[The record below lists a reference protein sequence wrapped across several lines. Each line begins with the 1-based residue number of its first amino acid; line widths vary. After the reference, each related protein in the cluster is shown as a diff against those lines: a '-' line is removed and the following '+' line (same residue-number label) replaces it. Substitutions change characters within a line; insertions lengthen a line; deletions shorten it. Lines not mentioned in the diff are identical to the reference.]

1 VDARTEAAKRPFD
14 HVVRIRDTSFQL
26 QTTLGTP
33 APSIQDV
40 LKELVDDEARNDLI
54 FDDVLCALEA
64 GRSPVVITERTA
76 HLETIAKRLERF
88 ARHVVVLRG
97 GQSTKYVQHPLGNTK
112 TPKPFSSLHQM
123 VNCFAR
129 GTAASTTDFVSLG
142 IRQPWKNSPK
152 THHGIEGGGR

>member
-1 VDARTEAAKRPFD
+1 MISSAIMGISLSMNATICRRLALNWSRAAARLATSSVCQQRLREKMDITRSSLCNVVPFA
-14 HVVRIRDTSFQL
+14 RDTSFQL

-88 ARHVVVLRG
+88 ARHVVV
-97 GQSTKYVQHPLGNTK
+97 
-112 TPKPFSSLHQM
+112 
-123 VNCFAR
+123 
-129 GTAASTTDFVSLG
+129 
-142 IRQPWKNSPK
+142 
-152 THHGIEGGGR
+152 